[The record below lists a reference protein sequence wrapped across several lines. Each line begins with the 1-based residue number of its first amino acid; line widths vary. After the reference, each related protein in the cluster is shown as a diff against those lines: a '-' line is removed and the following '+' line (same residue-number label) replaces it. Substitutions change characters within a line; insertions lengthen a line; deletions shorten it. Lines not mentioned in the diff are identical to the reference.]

1 MAKYTD
7 AFIRDVAEGRQT
19 APTAYVQRLARNYG
33 KGVSRAQAGGH
44 ARVAKGEK
52 PISVL
57 RGTQGTRGTT
67 GTHTAPK
74 IKRQVINLPRGGK
87 QVNTYKTE
95 NAFRHLEKH
104 IADGTDKRRRVN
116 FQVFDPHTGVFVDVY
131 KGTGQKPHG
140 ITIDEFLDRINE
152 KLESGE
158 ASDID
163 EAMRQTISGDSAEGD
178 YPEEEEYAPEDFT
191 QMHVNILPI

>member
-7 AFIRDVAEGRQT
+7 AFIQAVSEGRET
-19 APTAYVQRLARNYG
+19 APTAYVARLARNFG
-33 KGVSRAQAGGH
+33 RGVSRAQAGGH
-44 ARVAKGEK
+44 ARVHRGEK

-57 RGTQGTRGTT
+57 RGMRGNT
-67 GTHTAPK
+67 GLKQAPK

-87 QVNTYKTE
+87 QVSTYKTE

-104 IADGTDKRRRVN
+104 IAQGKDKRRRVN
-116 FQVFDPHTGVFVDVY
+116 FQVFDPHTGLFVDVY
-131 KGTGQKPHG
+131 KGTGQRPHG
-140 ITIDEFLDRINE
+140 ITVDEFLDRVNE

-163 EAMRQTISGDSAEGD
+163 EAMRQTISEDSAEGD
-178 YPEEEEYAPEDFT
+178 YPEEEDYAPEDFT
-191 QMHVNILPI
+191 QIRVNILPA